1 MQIRTDARRFAN
13 AGVIDGALLY
23 FSEEGTMEL
32 KVTKYEIAADGVAT
46 LWLHRPGRGNSWSGR
61 MNAELR
67 WIMAALDNDP
77 AVRVVVLTGSGEQF
91 CVGADTKALDFYK
104 ETDQT
109 YGDTLHTSAMATPG
123 HDAHPQ
129 FSHDLVWQW
138 GMRIPIIAA
147 INGACA
153 GIAAS
158 LASFCDLR
166 YAAAG
171 SKFTTAAP
179 RLGLPAEYGI
189 AWILPRLIGV
199 THAADL
205 LITGRIVLAEELLR
219 MGYLNGVFPRGDQF
233 LPAVYKIASSIATGV
248 SPASATSAK
257 RQLYMG
263 LLDGGVGDAI
273 EDSKRLIGEFM
284 KQPDYKEGVAALL
297 ERRPPRFPPR
307 SR

>member
-1 MQIRTDARRFAN
+1 
-13 AGVIDGALLY
+13 
-23 FSEEGTMEL
+23 MEL

-67 WIMAALDNDP
+67 WIMATLDNDP
-77 AVRVVVLTGSGEQF
+77 AVRVVVLTGSGDQF

-205 LITGRIVLAEELLR
+205 LITGRIVLAEELLQ

-257 RQLYMG
+257 RQLYTG
-263 LLDGGVGDAI
+263 LLDGEVGDAI

-297 ERRPPRFPPR
+297 ERRPPRFPRP

>member
-1 MQIRTDARRFAN
+1 
-13 AGVIDGALLY
+13 
-23 FSEEGTMEL
+23 MEL
-32 KVTKYEIAADGVAT
+32 KVTRYEIAADGVAT
-46 LWLHRPGRGNSWSGR
+46 LWLHRLGRGNSWSGR

-67 WIMAALDNDP
+67 WIMATLDNDP
-77 AVRVVVLTGSGEQF
+77 AVRVVVLTGSGDQF

-109 YGDTLHTSAMATPG
+109 YGDTLRTSEMATPG

-129 FSHDLVWQW
+129 FNHDLVWQW

-189 AWILPRLIGV
+189 TWILPRLIGV

-205 LITGRIVLAEELLR
+205 LITGRIVLRKNCCRWGTLT
-219 MGYLNGVFPRGDQF
+219 
-233 LPAVYKIASSIATGV
+233 ASFRAATNSCRRSIKSHRQ
-248 SPASATSAK
+248 SPAGS
-257 RQLYMG
+257 
-263 LLDGGVGDAI
+263 
-273 EDSKRLIGEFM
+273 
-284 KQPDYKEGVAALL
+284 
-297 ERRPPRFPPR
+297 RPPRPRARNDSSIRGCSAARSAMR
-307 SR
+307 SRTRSA

>member
-1 MQIRTDARRFAN
+1 MQGVEAIRSAYARFN
-13 AGVIDGALLY
+13 YFSTPCQPLLY
-23 FSEEGTMEL
+23 SSEEATMEL
-32 KVTKYEIAADGVAT
+32 KVTRYEIAADGVAT

-67 WIMAALDNDP
+67 WIMATLDNDP
-77 AVRVVVLTGSGEQF
+77 AVRVVVLTGSGDQF

-109 YGDTLHTSAMATPG
+109 YGDTLRTLEMATPG

-129 FSHDLVWQW
+129 FNHDLVWQW

-205 LITGRIVLAEELLR
+205 LITGRIVLAEELLQ

-233 LPAVYKIASSIATGV
+233 LPAVYKIASSIASGV
-248 SPASATSAK
+248 C
-257 RQLYMG
+257 
-263 LLDGGVGDAI
+263 
-273 EDSKRLIGEFM
+273 
-284 KQPDYKEGVAALL
+284 
-297 ERRPPRFPPR
+297 PPRPRARNDSSIRGCSAARSAMR
-307 SR
+307 SRTRSA

>member
-284 KQPDYKEGVAALL
+284 KKPDYKEGVAALL

>member
-1 MQIRTDARRFAN
+1 
-13 AGVIDGALLY
+13 
-23 FSEEGTMEL
+23 MEL
-32 KVTKYEIAADGVAT
+32 KVTKYEIADDGVAT
-46 LWLHRPGRGNSWSGR
+46 VWLHRPGRGNSWSGR

-67 WIMAALDNDP
+67 WNMATLDADP
-77 AVRVVVLTGSGEQF
+77 AVRVVVLTGSGDQF
-91 CVGADTKALDFYK
+91 CVGADTRALDFYK

-109 YGDTLHTSAMATPG
+109 YGDTLGTSEMATPG
-123 HDAHPQ
+123 HGAHPQ
-129 FSHDLVWQW
+129 FDHDLVWQW
-138 GMRIPIIAA
+138 GMRVPIIAA

-153 GIAAS
+153 GIATA

-166 YAAAG
+166 FAAEG
-171 SKFTTAAP
+171 IKFTTAAP

-205 LITGRIVLAEELLR
+205 LITGRIVLAEELLQ

-233 LPAVYKIASSIATGV
+233 LPAVYKIASSIASTV
-248 SPASATSAK
+248 SPASAAIAK
-257 RQLYMG
+257 RQLYTE
-263 LLDGGVGDAI
+263 LLRGEVGDAI

-284 KQPDYKEGVAALL
+284 KKPDYKEGVAALL
-297 ERRPPRFPPR
+297 ERRPPRFPPS

>member
-1 MQIRTDARRFAN
+1 
-13 AGVIDGALLY
+13 
-23 FSEEGTMEL
+23 MEL
-32 KVTKYEIAADGVAT
+32 KVTKYKIAADGVAT

-77 AVRVVVLTGSGEQF
+77 AVRVVVLTGSGDQF

-233 LPAVYKIASSIATGV
+233 LPAVYQIASSIATGV

-263 LLDGGVGDAI
+263 LLDGEVGDAI
-273 EDSKRLIGEFM
+273 EESKRLIGEFM

-297 ERRPPRFPPR
+297 ARRPPRFLRP